1 LHFLGQASSWR
12 EQTITK
18 LLEQPKTNCFSLVKD
33 PSQTIFDN
41 WRTTPPVQA
50 FQNGFSGWDAAQIQH
65 YLANDLPQSALD
77 PMTNITKEQ
86 FAILDKTSEE
96 DETVTIYQLLWG
108 SYEIR
113 TLRMASYPLRTSERT
128 EYLLEVH

>member
-1 LHFLGQASSWR
+1 
-12 EQTITK
+12 
-18 LLEQPKTNCFSLVKD
+18 
-33 PSQTIFDN
+33 
-41 WRTTPPVQA
+41 
-50 FQNGFSGWDAAQIQH
+50 
-65 YLANDLPQSALD
+65 
-77 PMTNITKEQ
+77 MTNITKEQ